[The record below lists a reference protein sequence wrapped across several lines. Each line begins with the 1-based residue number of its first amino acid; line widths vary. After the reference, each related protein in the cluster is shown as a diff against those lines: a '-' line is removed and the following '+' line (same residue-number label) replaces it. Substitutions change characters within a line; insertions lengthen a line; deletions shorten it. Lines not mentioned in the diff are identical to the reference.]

1 MCIITCIIQNYS
13 NKMGNYFGFPIAPI
27 ATHVVLPNNFGIIQY
42 DNEAFATKYYAM
54 QAEIA
59 VMKKCKRLTRI
70 IRDELY
76 EAANVR

>member
-1 MCIITCIIQNYS
+1 VCIITCIIQNYS
-13 NKMGNYFGFPIAPI
+13 NKMGNYNAAPI
-27 ATHVVLPNNFGIIQY
+27 AVPNNFGIIQY

-59 VMKKCKRLTRI
+59 VMKKYKRLTRI
-70 IRDELY
+70 IQNELY